1 MVTTAITTFFTVFI
15 LTLGPWGTMC
25 IVILQALFILEVSRP
40 LVAGVSLV
48 YHIALH
54 LTY

>member
-1 MVTTAITTFFTVFI
+1 MVTTAIVTFFTFI

-25 IVILQALFILEVSRP
+25 IVILQVLFTLEVSGA